1 MFSLDVYQRANLL
14 ELEALFNQ
22 HRQELHGRLVKI
34 VHCPETAKD
43 IVQETFIILAKTA
56 HSQLIEHPRAFLFR
70 VATNLAL
77 DHIKHSKVVQ
87 RHADT
92 SSEFGDD
99 HEAPSPERILTQ
111 QERLLQFKSIVEE
124 LPPRCRDAFI
134 LYKVHGLTY
143 REIAAELDIS
153 QSGVEKHIMK
163 GLAHCRRRFLE
174 EFGAL
179 PKH

>member
-1 MFSLDVYQRANLL
+1 M

-43 IVQETFIILAKTA
+43 IIQETFIILAKTA
-56 HSQLIEHPRAFLFR
+56 RSQLIEHPRAFLFR
-70 VATNLAL
+70 VATNLAF
-77 DHIKHSKVVQ
+77 DYIKHHKVVQ
-87 RHADT
+87 RHADA
-92 SSEFGDD
+92 SVEFKDAL
-99 HEAPSPERILTQ
+99 EAPSPERILTQ
-111 QERLLQFKSIVEE
+111 QERLQQFKTIVEE

-143 REIAAELDIS
+143 REIAVELGIS

-174 EFGAL
+174 EFGEL
-179 PKH
+179 PKS